1 MHTVFGRILRLHQ
14 FHKNIFNRIIQRILS
29 YSSKST
35 LNLDISAH
43 YSVVTCVS
51 GSQDMFSNSANKLI
65 IRVAQ
70 F

>member
-1 MHTVFGRILRLHQ
+1 MLTVFMRILQLHK

-29 YSSKST
+29 SKST
-35 LNLDISAH
+35 SNLDISAH

-65 IRVAQ
+65 IRVLQ